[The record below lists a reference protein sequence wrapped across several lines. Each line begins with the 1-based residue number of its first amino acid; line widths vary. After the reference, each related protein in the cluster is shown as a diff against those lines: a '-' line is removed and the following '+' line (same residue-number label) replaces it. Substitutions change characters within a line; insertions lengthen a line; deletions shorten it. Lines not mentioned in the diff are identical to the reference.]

1 MKNDVVKRYSEFERF
16 GDGMGFAIMR
26 MEEINDQRKGKVD
39 APHRHDY
46 YTVVFPLRAN
56 GCHKID
62 FESYELIGNQVF
74 FVAPGMI
81 HQIEEKERSEGYV
94 MIFTE
99 TFMER
104 HGISSHFIQDLNLF
118 QEFGQSPPLQL
129 NTAQEKELAAWCE
142 KMLAANGQNGSFKD
156 QSLGALL
163 KLFLISCNNACDIE
177 IDAYTQSLSNRNML
191 LRGFKDVLEDKY
203 KQWHSVNEYAD
214 SLHISPDYLN
224 KVLKQATGKSAKT
237 HIQAKLIL
245 EAKRMI
251 YFSEQ
256 SQKEIAFELG
266 FNESSHFSA
275 FFKKCTGMS
284 PSAFRELN

>member
-16 GDGMGFAIMR
+16 GDGMGFAMMR
-26 MEEINDQRKGKVD
+26 MEEIYDQRKGKVD
-39 APHRHDY
+39 SPHRHDY
-46 YTVVFPLRAN
+46 YTVVFPLRAI

-62 FESYELIGNQVF
+62 FESYELSGNQVF
-74 FVAPGMI
+74 FVGPGMV

-99 TFMER
+99 SFLER
-104 HGISSHFIQDLNLF
+104 HGISSHFIEDLNLF

-129 NTAQEKELAAWCE
+129 NRAQVKELTSWCE
-142 KMLAANGQNGSFKD
+142 KMLEAAEEKGSFTD
-156 QSLGALL
+156 QALGALL
-163 KLFLISCNNACDIE
+163 KLFLISCNNACDL
-177 IDAYTQSLSNRNML
+177 DSSVYTQSLSNRNQL
-191 LRGFKDVLEDKY
+191 VRGFKEIMEENY
-203 KQWHSVNEYAD
+203 HQWHGVNEYAEA
-214 SLHISPDYLN
+214 LHISPDYLN

-284 PSAFRELN
+284 PTAFRELN